1 MRMIYHQGEGT
12 HILLQTFDSKRRRN
26 VAPITGIPGRKFRP
40 GKLKDQFLH
49 GILEIPLL
57 LHKSACKNLFLRRFP
72 AEERMVY
79 EVRIPC

>member
-1 MRMIYHQGEGT
+1 MRMIHHQCPVPY
-12 HILLQTFDSKRRRN
+12 LLLHTLDSERRGD
-26 VAPITGIPGRKFRP
+26 VAPIAGIPGRKFRP